1 MFVEIKTG
9 SAINSLSARA
19 LADAQTRERFG
30 DYYDATPSIFVG
42 LSAFG
47 RHVAQYTLNKEENNK
62 ITPSQIL
69 ASPERLVDVAPRQRW
84 GIDLTTEEGGR
95 RMVDIIQ
102 LVELVMIDE
111 SMHNCFCFPTAPL
124 MKPPLSTFVARHLVA
139 AFHRIESTLFLPLHT
154 SEKYSPSLICI
165 FSNKAI
171 IIMKRNVRNWVM
183 ASHYYD

>member
-47 RHVAQYTLNKEENNK
+47 HHVAQYTLNKEKNNK
-62 ITPSQIL
+62 ITPSRTL
-69 ASPERLVDVAPRQRW
+69 ASPEHLVDVAPRQRW
-84 GIDLTTEEGGR
+84 DVDLTTEEGGR
-95 RMVDIIQ
+95 RMLDIIQ

-111 SMHNCFCFPTAPL
+111 GLHNCFPTAPL
-124 MKPPLSTFVARHLVA
+124 MKPPLSTFITLIVARHLVA
-139 AFHRIESTLFLPLHT
+139 AFRRIESTLFLPLHT
-154 SEKYSPSLICI
+154 SEKYSPSLVCI
-165 FSNKAI
+165 FSNYNNET
-171 IIMKRNVRNWVM
+171 KRTKLGDDK
-183 ASHYYD
+183 SLL